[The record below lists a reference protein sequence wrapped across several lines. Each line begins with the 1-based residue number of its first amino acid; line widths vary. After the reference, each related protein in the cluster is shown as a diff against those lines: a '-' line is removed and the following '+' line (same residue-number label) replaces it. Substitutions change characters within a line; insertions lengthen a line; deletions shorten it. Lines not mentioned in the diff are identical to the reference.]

1 MDQIEQV
8 TEVNILHALC
18 SSLDTVIAL
27 STLGTLLTA
36 MAF

>member
-1 MDQIEQV
+1 MEQIERV
-8 TEVNILHALC
+8 TEVNIWHALY

-27 STLGTLLTA
+27 STLGTLLTV